1 MPNEDMPEVV
11 LNYFRFVNED
21 RTDELME
28 LFHED
33 AETFPV
39 MSPPLR
45 GREQIRGYYAD
56 VKHRVPQHSDVP
68 VRIWRDGTS
77 YAVELEFKG
86 VTAAG
91 ERLEFPAVD
100 LFDVVD
106 GRIKRIKVFW
116 GRIPGRALPVEYQA
130 GRVDRSVR
138 STGPDSPSND
148 H

>member
-1 MPNEDMPEVV
+1 MPNQDMPEVV
-11 LNYFRFVNED
+11 LNYFRLVNED

-39 MSPPLR
+39 MSAPLR
-45 GREQIRGYYAD
+45 GREEIRGYYAD

-77 YAVELEFKG
+77 YAVELDFKG

-91 ERLEFPAVD
+91 ERLEFSAVD
-100 LFDVVD
+100 LFDIVD
-106 GRIKRIKVFW
+106 GRIKRIKVYW
-116 GRIPGRALPVEYQA
+116 GRLPGRALPVEYKGSRA
-130 GRVDRSVR
+130 DRS
-138 STGPDSPSND
+138 GPSSGPASPSKD
-148 H
+148 C